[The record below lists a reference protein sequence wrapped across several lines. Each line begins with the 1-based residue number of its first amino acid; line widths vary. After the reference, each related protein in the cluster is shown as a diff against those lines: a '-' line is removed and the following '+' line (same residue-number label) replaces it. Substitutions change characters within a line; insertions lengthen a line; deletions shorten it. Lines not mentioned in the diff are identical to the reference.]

1 MNFRD
6 WYTDRM
12 DIYRVEPVRDGAL
25 TRHERRKIAEDIPC
39 RVYQTDAARLE
50 LNQTA
55 AASAQKDWVQCDNSV
70 DVQAGDELRI
80 FRGKGLGKALPEIRA
95 FAADPNHF
103 FEPFGAVLPGLAH
116 QEIPLLQE
124 ERVKGGM
131 TGDAEG
137 TGGADES
144 TPGQAPRTAG
154 ERH

>member
-12 DIYRVEPVRDGAL
+12 DIYRVQPVRDGAL
-25 TRHERRKIAEDIPC
+25 TRHERQKIAEDIPC

-55 AASAQKDWVQCDNSV
+55 AASTQKDWVQCDNSV

-80 FRGKGLGKALPEIRA
+80 FRGKGLGKTLPEMRA

-103 FEPFGAVLPGLAH
+103 FEPFGAVIPGLAH

-124 ERVKGGM
+124 ERVKGGI
-131 TGDAEG
+131 GNDAQG
-137 TGGADES
+137 TDGADEAD
-144 TPGQAPRTAG
+144 PGAASGAAG
-154 ERH
+154 AGR

>member
-12 DIYRVEPVRDGAL
+12 DIYRVQPVKDGAL
-25 TRHERRKIAEDIPC
+25 TRHQRRKIAEDIPC

-55 AASAQKDWVQCDNSV
+55 AASTQKDWVQCDNSV

-80 FRGKGLGKALPEIRA
+80 FRGKGLGKTLPETRA

-124 ERVKGGM
+124 ERVKGGI
-131 TGDAEG
+131 GNDAQG
-137 TGGADES
+137 TDGADEAD
-144 TPGQAPRTAG
+144 PGAASGAAG
-154 ERH
+154 AGR

>member
-12 DIYRVEPVRDGAL
+12 DIYRVQPVKDGAL
-25 TRHERRKIAEDIPC
+25 TRHKRRKIAEDIPC

-55 AASAQKDWVQCDNSV
+55 AASTQKDWVQCDNSV

-80 FRGKGLGKALPEIRA
+80 FRGKGLGKTLPEMRA

-103 FEPFGAVLPGLAH
+103 FEPFGAVIPGLAH

-124 ERVKGGM
+124 ERVKGGI
-131 TGDAEG
+131 GNDAQG
-137 TGGADES
+137 TDGADEAD
-144 TPGQAPRTAG
+144 PGAASGAAG
-154 ERH
+154 AGR

>member
-12 DIYRVEPVRDGAL
+12 DIYRVQPVRDGAL
-25 TRHERRKIAEDIPC
+25 TRHQRRKIAEDIPC

-55 AASAQKDWVQCDNSV
+55 AASTQKDWVQCDNSV

-80 FRGKGLGKALPEIRA
+80 FRGKGLGKTLPEMRA

-116 QEIPLLQE
+116 QEIPLVQE
-124 ERVKGGM
+124 ERVKGGI
-131 TGDAEG
+131 GNDAQG
-137 TGGADES
+137 TDGADEAD
-144 TPGQAPRTAG
+144 PGAASGAAG
-154 ERH
+154 AGR

>member
-12 DIYRVEPVRDGAL
+12 DIYRVQPVRDGAL

-55 AASAQKDWVQCDNSV
+55 AASAQKDWVQCGNSV

-103 FEPFGAVLPGLAH
+103 FEPFGAVIPGLAH

-124 ERVKGGM
+124 ERVKGGI
-131 TGDAEG
+131 GNDAQG
-137 TGGADES
+137 TDGADEAD
-144 TPGQAPRTAG
+144 PGAISGAAG
-154 ERH
+154 AGR

>member
-12 DIYRVEPVRDGAL
+12 DIYRVQAYKEGSL
-25 TRHERRKIAEDIPC
+25 TRHERRKIVGDIPC

-55 AASAQKDWVQCDNSV
+55 AASTQKDWVQCDNSV

-80 FRGKGLGKALPEIRA
+80 FRGKGLGQELPEMRA

-103 FEPFGAVLPGLAH
+103 FEPFGAVIPGLAH
-116 QEIPLLQE
+116 QEIPLVQE
-124 ERVKGGM
+124 ERVKGGI
-131 TGDAEG
+131 GSDAQG
-137 TGGADES
+137 TDGADEAD
-144 TPGQAPRTAG
+144 PGAASGAAG
-154 ERH
+154 AGR

>member
-12 DIYRVEPVRDGAL
+12 DIYRVQAYKDGSL
-25 TRHERRKIAEDIPC
+25 TRHERRKIASDVPC

-55 AASAQKDWVQCDNSV
+55 ASVRQTDWVQCDNAV
-70 DVQAGDELRI
+70 DVQAGDELRL
-80 FRGKGLGKALPEIRA
+80 FRGEGLGRELPEMRA

-116 QEIPLLQE
+116 QEIPLVQE
-124 ERVKGGM
+124 ERVKGGLSY
-131 TGDAEG
+131 DAD
-137 TGGADES
+137 GADRGAE
-144 TPGQAPRTAG
+144 TGAGTTA
-154 ERH
+154 